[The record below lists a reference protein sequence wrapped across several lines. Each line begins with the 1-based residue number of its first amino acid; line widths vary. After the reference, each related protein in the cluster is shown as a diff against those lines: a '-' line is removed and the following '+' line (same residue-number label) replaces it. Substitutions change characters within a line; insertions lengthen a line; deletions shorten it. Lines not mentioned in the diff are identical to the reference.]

1 VEARIERRP
10 EAARETP
17 RILGALLA
25 LSLGTFAYVT
35 TENLPVGLLPEL
47 AQDLH
52 HSRSVTGYLITGYA
66 AVVVV
71 TSVPLA
77 IATRRFSRR
86 RLLIAALAVFV
97 SGTALGAATR
107 SYGALLATR
116 MAIALSHA
124 VFWAVVAAAA
134 AALVPRARRGR
145 AFGIVFSGVS
155 LASVIGVPATTWL
168 GQQTNWRVS
177 TLATSALGLVAL
189 VAVIV
194 LLPET
199 AAEVEQAAAPH
210 PSGKRY
216 ALVQAALGFAVIG
229 AFSFLTYIT
238 VFMTELGGLP
248 SGAISP
254 ILLISG
260 LTSAIGV
267 LVASYLVTRRP
278 RGVMAGGVAG
288 IATTLFLFAVFSH
301 VGIADIL
308 VFCAFGFSLS
318 GLAIGVQSRVL
329 DIAPGSLNVASA
341 GNSAT
346 FNIGIG
352 GGALVGGL
360 LLQGPGVRAIP
371 IAGSVV
377 AACGLALLV
386 AERWLLPVE

>member
-1 VEARIERRP
+1 
-10 EAARETP
+10 
-17 RILGALLA
+17 

-66 AVVVV
+66 AIVVIF
-71 TSVPLA
+71 SVPLA

-86 RLLIAALAVFV
+86 RLLIAALAVYV
-97 SGTALGAATR
+97 SGTALGAAAR

-134 AALVPRARRGR
+134 AALVPRERRGR

-155 LASVIGVPATTWL
+155 LASVVGVPAITWL
-168 GQQTNWRVS
+168 GQQTSWRVS
-177 TLATSALGLVAL
+177 TLATSGLGLVAL
-189 VAVIV
+189 VAVIA

-199 AAEVEQAAAPH
+199 PAELEQIGAPH
-210 PSGKRY
+210 PNGKRY
-216 ALVQAALGFAVIG
+216 ALVQTALGFAVIG

-238 VFMTELGGLP
+238 VFMTKLGGLP

-254 ILLISG
+254 ILLVSG
-260 LTSAIGV
+260 LTSAVGV
-267 LVASYLVTRRP
+267 LVASHLVTRRP

-288 IATTLFLFAVFSH
+288 IAATLCLFAVFSH
-301 VGIADIL
+301 AGVVDIL
-308 VFCAFGFSLS
+308 VFCAFGFALS

-352 GGALVGGL
+352 GGALLGGL
-360 LLQGPGVRAIP
+360 LLQGPGVRSIP
-371 IAGSVV
+371 ITGSVV
-377 AACGLALLV
+377 AACGLALLI